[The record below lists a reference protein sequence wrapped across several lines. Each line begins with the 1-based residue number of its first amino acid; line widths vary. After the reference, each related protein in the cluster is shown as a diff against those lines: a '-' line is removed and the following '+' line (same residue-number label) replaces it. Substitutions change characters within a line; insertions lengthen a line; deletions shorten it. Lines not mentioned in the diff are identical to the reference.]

1 MANTDAPKGFV
12 PLRHLG
18 GGLVRANGNYKVAS
32 AYATAFGRGDAVK
45 MHSDGT
51 IIRAAATEVLL
62 GICAGFQFTNSL
74 GEPKWSDFWPA
85 AQVATDI
92 VAYVYDDPW
101 IVFGVQVNG
110 GTLDQGAVGAC
121 ADIVVGTYDQTIKQ
135 SQSELNASVGSGT
148 AQCKILGLEPLPG
161 NAWGANAKVEVLIN
175 EHFLKQEAGI

>member
-18 GGLVRANGNYKVAS
+18 GGLTRANGNYKIAS
-32 AYATAFGRGDAVK
+32 AYGTIIGRGDAVK

-51 IIRAAATEVLL
+51 IIRAAAGDVLL
-62 GICAGFQFTNSL
+62 GIFAGCQYTNSL
-74 GEPKWSDFWPA
+74 GSPVWSDYWPA
-85 AQVATDI
+85 STTATDI
-92 VAYVYDDPW
+92 IAYVYDDPW

-110 GTLDQGAVGAC
+110 GTLDQQAVGAC
-121 ADIVVGTYDQTIKQ
+121 ADIVVANFDTTIKT
-135 SQSELNASVGSGT
+135 SQSELSPTVGSST
-148 AQCKILGLEPLPG
+148 AQCKILGLEALPG